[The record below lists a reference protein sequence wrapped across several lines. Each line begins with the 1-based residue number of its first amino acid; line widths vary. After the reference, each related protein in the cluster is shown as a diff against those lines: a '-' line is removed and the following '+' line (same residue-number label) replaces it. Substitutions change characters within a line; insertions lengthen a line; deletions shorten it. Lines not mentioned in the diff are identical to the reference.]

1 MFDWN
6 RQTQSSVPFLIPEEN
21 PEREIFCTI
30 TRVIGEGRIENGV
43 ELDLMDFFK
52 NIFDK
57 KETCV

>member
-6 RQTQSSVPFLIPEEN
+6 RQAQSSVPSLIPEEN
-21 PEREIFCTI
+21 PAREKFCTI

-43 ELDLMDFFK
+43 ELDFMDFFK